1 MTPSSSSFDARLT
14 AYRDRVEPRL
24 EAVLPDEN
32 APPAELHAAMRYAL
46 LGGGKRVR
54 PLLIYAT
61 GEALDIPVERLDL
74 PACAVEIVHAY
85 SLVHDDLPAMDDDD
99 LRRGRPTCHRKFGE
113 ATAILAGDALQAL
126 AFEVLAKDAAT
137 GTGAAMTLCLARA
150 CGSGGMAGGQAMD
163 LAAVGQGLNVEQLE
177 NMHQRKTGA
186 LIQASVMLAT
196 LQNAGLDEDT
206 ARGLG
211 DFGALLGLA
220 FQIRD
225 DVLDVQGDTDTLGK
239 VAGSDEARDKP
250 TYPAAVGLEAA
261 QDRAEALL
269 DDALSSIDTLPA
281 SADLLRYLARYIVA
295 RDR

>member
-1 MTPSSSSFDARLT
+1 MTPSSNNPDARLT
-14 AYRDRVEPRL
+14 TYRERVETRL
-24 EAVLPDEN
+24 EAVLPAEN
-32 APPAELHAAMRYAL
+32 APPVELHAAMRYAL
-46 LGGGKRVR
+46 LGVAKRVR
-54 PLLIYAT
+54 PLLTYAT
-61 GEALDIPVERLDL
+61 GEALGVPVDQLDP

-126 AFEVLAKDAAT
+126 AFEVLARDAAP
-137 GTGAAMTLCLARA
+137 GTGATMTLCLARA

-163 LAAVGQGLNVEQLE
+163 LAAVGQDLNVAQLE

-186 LIQASVMLAT
+186 LIHASVMLAT
-196 LQNAGLDEDT
+196 LQNPDLGEDVVAGLS
-206 ARGLG
+206 A
-211 DFGALLGLA
+211 FGQRLGLA

-239 VAGSDEARDKP
+239 VAGSDQARDKA

-261 QDRAEALL
+261 QVRAEALL
-269 DDALSSIDTLPA
+269 DDALARIENLPP
-281 SADLLRYLARYIVA
+281 SAGLLRYLARYIVV